1 MHALCSTCSSKC
13 SKGNILFETP
23 HASIINIII
32 LFIYLFIAIIFFSF
46 SLGPDNPPHPWL
58 ISRKGTGS
66 AVCSGLSF
74 KKCMFFLWTHTAA
87 RRGAGFLPP
96 VGEENHRQIKTPHRV
111 MTCMTTACMHTR
123 QISAEGEDTSWV
135 ERRYREETEAML
147 VWGCVCLCR
156 NGGFVQGGRSSAS

>member
-1 MHALCSTCSSKC
+1 MNSVLHLLFVSHHIRFSLSPVQLSSRLPRGASNMHALCSTCSSKC

-74 KKCMFFLWTHTAA
+74 KNACSSSEHTLRLAGEQASSLLWGK
-87 RRGAGFLPP
+87 R
-96 VGEENHRQIKTPHRV
+96 
-111 MTCMTTACMHTR
+111 TT
-123 QISAEGEDTSWV
+123 
-135 ERRYREETEAML
+135 
-147 VWGCVCLCR
+147 
-156 NGGFVQGGRSSAS
+156 GR